1 VDEIVR
7 KLGLRMGLN
16 DPINVRNHLV
26 SLHSL
31 GSSSACSHAQKAKLG
46 RQDAGFGAW
55 KSDEPIRPLCAEGNV
70 RVPLGDHA
78 ASWILSNDEMLS
90 MKAKLVQNFPSLEV
104 LLHC

>member
-1 VDEIVR
+1 MDEIVR

-26 SLHSL
+26 SLLSL

-70 RVPLGDHA
+70 RVCA
-78 ASWILSNDEMLS
+78 
-90 MKAKLVQNFPSLEV
+90 EV
-104 LLHC
+104 VGIGVLTSRYEGPIG